1 MTASSVTRMSNPAA
15 RAFSRQAS
23 TLASSATAAE
33 IASVNSRA
41 NWFKRES
48 IKTSTN
54 HRTTGPGAG

>member
-1 MTASSVTRMSNPAA
+1 MSNPAA
-15 RAFSRQAS
+15 RAFSRHAS

-54 HRTTGPGAG
+54 QPNDRAGRPVKAT